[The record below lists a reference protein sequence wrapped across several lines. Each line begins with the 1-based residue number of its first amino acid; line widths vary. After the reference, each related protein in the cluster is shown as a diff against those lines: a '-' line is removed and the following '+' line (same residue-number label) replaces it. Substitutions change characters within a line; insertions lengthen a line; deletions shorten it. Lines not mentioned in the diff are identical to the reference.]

1 MKILRF
7 VLSVISGTWKEEQ
20 CYETTKPAR
29 PLPCLAETGKA
40 CESLLLPADLH
51 STNNGLV
58 TLRPAE
64 RDLCSLGSLPTTK
77 IQGKQKALVLALVAH
92 LGGQND
98 DCDVSCLLRGK
109 LTTGSPLI
117 PLS

>member
-1 MKILRF
+1 MLFLAHGRKNSAMKAQNQPD
-7 VLSVISGTWKEEQ
+7 LSLALLKQEKLVKVYCCLLTF
-20 CYETTKPAR
+20 A
-29 PLPCLAETGKA
+29 LP
-40 CESLLLPADLH
+40 
-51 STNNGLV
+51 NGLV
-58 TLRPAE
+58 TMRPAE